1 MVQSVLLFGAEGWV
15 LSEVVSM
22 KLEGVF
28 VGFLWRITRQRAEQQ
43 KDGTWRQMVTDTVLE
58 KSGPQPLGT

>member
-1 MVQSVLLFGAEGWV
+1 M
-15 LSEVVSM
+15 SEVVSM

-43 KDGTWRQMVTDTVLE
+43 KDETWRQVSTETVLE
-58 KSGPQPLGT
+58 KAVIQLLGTYIDTR